1 MPLCLHMVAS
11 GDRKKHWKATDE
23 IHPEMLQGSD
33 HLLLHDCYF
42 KQYPSCRHTHC
53 GIDAAVALHDRTI
66 PAEIESVRVYIY
78 PNAIKLAGIRIPK
91 DQDETKFS
99 IPYTLACALAQG
111 SYGIADMDPPRLTE
125 EIRRIIDCIEMIPDE
140 SMENRTRGIR
150 GTRVEIRMM
159 NGTVLSETV
168 LTPKGDP
175 ENPLTREDI
184 LRKLRTCAGT
194 QTNPESLDIL
204 VHTIDSIGGNDTFVN
219 PMILTGTGTSGK

>member
-1 MPLCLHMVAS
+1 
-11 GDRKKHWKATDE
+11 
-23 IHPEMLQGSD
+23 
-33 HLLLHDCYF
+33 
-42 KQYPSCRHTHC
+42 
-53 GIDAAVALHDRTI
+53 
-66 PAEIESVRVYIY
+66 
-78 PNAIKLAGIRIPK
+78 
-91 DQDETKFS
+91 
-99 IPYTLACALAQG
+99 
-111 SYGIADMDPPRLTE
+111 MDPPRLTE

-204 VHTIDSIGGNDTFVN
+204 VHTIDSIGGMDI
-219 PMILTGTGTSGK
+219 M